1 MSKFL
6 DRMERITVAGPG
18 GMGFGAA
25 RTEKTPGLA
34 LIGLVSGS
42 YAKGLATV
50 SKLALDAAL
59 LSGIDNATG
68 LKQIEKSLPSV
79 PWGVKTSTL
88 TEDSAREFRDGGCD
102 LLAFSLENTAASALA
117 TDDAARI
124 LYIEADIEERELR
137 AIGALPVDVL
147 ILPMKDVSGP
157 WELANLAPVASI
169 SRRVDKYILV
179 EVANA
184 PSDKDLQA
192 LRNAGVHGLVLDVAA
207 VGSDTLEKLKAAA
220 LQMPRQRPTG
230 RGRATATVPS
240 SVFPSGATPQR
251 EEEPEEDEEF
261 DDI

>member
-6 DRMERITVAGPG
+6 DRMERITLAGPG
-18 GMGFGAA
+18 GMGFGAV

-59 LSGIDNATG
+59 LAGIDNATG
-68 LKQIEKSLPSV
+68 LKKIEKSLPSM
-79 PWGVKTSTL
+79 PWGVKTSVL
-88 TEDSAREFRDGGCD
+88 TEESAREFRDGGCD

-124 LYIEADIEERELR
+124 LYIDANIEERELR
-137 AIGALPVDVL
+137 AISALPVDAL
-147 ILPMKDVSGP
+147 ILPMKEISGP
-157 WELANLAPVASI
+157 WELASLASVASI

-179 EVANA
+179 EVSSA
-184 PSDKDLQA
+184 PSASGLEA

-207 VGSDTLEKLKAAA
+207 VGADDLEKLKSAT
-220 LQMPRQRPTG
+220 LEMPRRGSKG
-230 RGRATATVPS
+230 RSRASAIVPF
-240 SVFPSGATPQR
+240 SVFPSGAGPRR
-251 EEEPEEDEEF
+251 EEEEEEDDD

>member
-6 DRMERITVAGPG
+6 DYMERITLAGPG

-25 RTEKTPGLA
+25 RTGKTPAMA

-42 YAKGLATV
+42 YAKGLGTV

-59 LSGIDNATG
+59 MSGIDNAAG
-68 LKQIEKSLPSV
+68 LKRIEKSLPSM

-88 TEDSAREFRDGGCD
+88 TEESARGFRDGGCD
-102 LLAFSLENTAASALA
+102 LLAFALENTAASALA

-124 LYIEADIEERELR
+124 LYIDAEIEERELR
-137 AIGALPVDVL
+137 AIGALPVDAL
-147 ILPMKDVSGP
+147 ILPMTEISGP
-157 WELANLAPVASI
+157 WELANLASVASI

-179 EVANA
+179 EVGGA
-184 PSDKDLQA
+184 PSASDLES

-207 VGSDTLEKLKAAA
+207 VGAHDLETLKSATLD
-220 LQMPRQRPTG
+220 MPRQRPPG
-230 RGRATATVPS
+230 RGRASAIVPS
-240 SVFPSGATPQR
+240 SVFPSGAGPQR
-251 EEEPEEDEEF
+251 EEEDEEEDD

>member
-6 DRMERITVAGPG
+6 DRMERIALAGPG
-18 GMGFGAA
+18 GMGFGVV
-25 RTEKTPGLA
+25 RTEKTPGMA

-50 SKLALDAAL
+50 AKLALDAAL
-59 LSGIDNATG
+59 LTGIDNATG
-68 LKQIEKSLPSV
+68 LKRLEKSLPSA
-79 PWGVKTSTL
+79 PWGVRISSL

-137 AIGALPVDVL
+137 AIGALPVDAL

-157 WELANLAPVASI
+157 WALADLAAVASI
-169 SRRVDKYILV
+169 SRRVDKYMLV
-179 EVANA
+179 EVADA
-184 PSDKDLQA
+184 PSASDLEA
-192 LRNAGVHGLVLDVAA
+192 LRNAGVDGLVVDVAA
-207 VGSDTLEKLKAAA
+207 VGADDLQKLKSAA
-220 LQMPRQRPTG
+220 LEMPRKGSNR
-230 RGRATATVPS
+230 RGRASAIVPA
-240 SVFPSGATPQR
+240 SVFPSDAGPQR
-251 EEEPEEDEEF
+251 EEEEEEED

>member
-6 DRMERITVAGPG
+6 DRMERIMLAGPG
-18 GMGFGAA
+18 GMGFGVV

-50 SKLALDAAL
+50 SKLVLDAAL
-59 LSGIDNATG
+59 LSGIDSATG
-68 LKQIEKSLPSV
+68 LKRIEKSLPSV

-88 TEDSAREFRDGGCD
+88 TEESAREFRDGGCD

-137 AIGALPVDVL
+137 AIAALPVDIL
-147 ILPMKDVSGP
+147 ILPMKDVTGP
-157 WELANLAPVASI
+157 WELANLSAVASI
-169 SRRVDKYILV
+169 TRRTDKYILL

-184 PSDKDLQA
+184 PSDNDLEA

-220 LQMPRQRPTG
+220 LQMPRMRSTG
-230 RGRATATVPS
+230 RGRATALVPT
-240 SVFPSGATPQR
+240 SVFPSAAGPER
-251 EEEPEEDEEF
+251 EEEEEEDEEY